1 MNLVKPGDVMVI
13 DSRGDVTKAV
23 LGGLSTEEMAR
34 RGLEA
39 IIVDGAVRDR
49 AHITRLGLPVFA
61 RAVHPSPP
69 TFSGPGE
76 INVPV
81 CCGGVV
87 IEPGDIVVADE
98 EGIVVIP
105 WRDLDAVL
113 RAVAVVEEIEAGWIA
128 AIEADEVVPEAEMAD
143 RALAEL
149 GIVTHDVCWDVR

>member
-1 MNLVKPGDVMVI
+1 MNLVKSGDVMVI

-23 LGGLSTEEMAR
+23 LGGVSTEEMAR

-113 RAVAVVEEIEAGWIA
+113 PGSRRCRRDRGRVDRSHRGGRGRAGGG
-128 AIEADEVVPEAEMAD
+128 DGRPGPR
-143 RALAEL
+143 RAR
-149 GIVTHDVCWDVR
+149 HRHP